1 MKVIASREAI
11 EYLKDYL
18 KDKEK
23 NAVRFQLCE
32 VCCGTAEMEMVYDRQ
47 KDDDECY
54 ELEGI
59 KFVAS
64 KDFSFLVGNVYIEKT
79 EHGVDIKKNYNY

>member
-1 MKVIASREAI
+1 MKVTASKEAI
-11 EYLKDYL
+11 EYLKNYL

-32 VCCGTAEMEMVYDRQ
+32 VCCGTAEMEMVYD
-47 KDDDECY
+47 KPKADDDVY

-64 KDFSFLVGNVYIEKT
+64 REFAFLVGTIYIERT
-79 EHGVDIKKNYNY
+79 EHGVDIKRNYNY